1 MVRRL
6 PNDATIQENERDPRR
21 TADTAMTPES
31 KRLVKDSWEKVEPI
45 SEVAAALFYGRLF
58 ELDPELRH
66 LFRGDMEAQ
75 GRKLMQTLT
84 VVVRGLDRLD
94 ALLPAVE
101 ALGRRH
107 AGYGVQDA
115 HYQTVA
121 QALLWALER
130 SVGDGFTPAVADAW
144 AQAYDMLATVM
155 KRASAA
161 APGMPAIGPA
171 GLRVRAQ
178 AAD

>member
-1 MVRRL
+1 
-6 PNDATIQENERDPRR
+6 
-21 TADTAMTPES
+21 MTPES
-31 KRLVKDSWEKVEPI
+31 KQLVKDSWEKVEPI

-66 LFRGDMEAQ
+66 LFRGDMEEQ

-101 ALGRRH
+101 TLGRRH

-115 HYQTVA
+115 HYETVA

-130 SVGDGFTPAVADAW
+130 GLGDGFTPAVAQAW
-144 AQAYDMLATVM
+144 AEAYDILATVM
-155 KRASAA
+155 KRAAA
-161 APGMPAIGPA
+161 GASGMTIGPA
-171 GLRVRAQ
+171 AGMPSRAL